1 MAKTCQ
7 KGGLLTCTIS
17 VGELKMKKLPAETR
31 LCAVFVDYDNIYLS
45 LRRQDELAAKQF
57 PKSVIHW
64 LRQLETGEL
73 ITETSNSGAKIE
85 RRLVMCRC
93 YGNPVPR
100 RNSSDQ
106 STDIGSFPF
115 VRHHFLRAGFD
126 IVDCPPLTSQLKN
139 SSDIRMVMDIQDFL
153 DHKTHF
159 DEFMI
164 LSGDADF
171 APILQRLRTHA
182 RNTTIYVNENTA
194 VPYVALCDAQV
205 REQDLLNRMQKFAKQ
220 EASSNKKLERKNK
233 NLLPEPD
240 KTGLE
245 ISGAN
250 NTSTNASA
258 LSDIRTQIT
267 NEIER
272 AVSNSSAPVALSFLA
287 DKAQRTIGH
296 EKTVGSNWAGF
307 GSFLN
312 FLQNNLP
319 ETMRVTTNQ
328 PYYVVDE
335 SRHKAPRTTTEAPAS
350 ETETVSQLTE
360 HNYHTPPARDYYAE
374 PDHGEIDQ
382 NTYSIPAR
390 QQEANR
396 ILENNQSIR
405 DTISRVHEYTHVP
418 ALAPS
423 EYQIMFEVITD
434 ELSEVGLKG
443 RQTAY
448 NISSRAKVEAVDL
461 TPEDAQFVLDIISEA
476 DPWFEKGISPPLFA
490 ERFLNA
496 IIARCRANGL
506 HLTQEEF
513 ELVSAWFTGNTKSLA
528 HHQNYAEPE
537 QISHQSQETWLLPNS
552 EHEAHMEPAKQLRNP
567 YIDPLNPNHANHDH
581 HESHEHMEK
590 ELPRMFRLGSDG

>member
-1 MAKTCQ
+1 MAKACQ
-7 KGGLLTCTIS
+7 NEGHLSCAIS
-17 VGELKMKKLPAETR
+17 VGELKMKKVPAETR

-182 RNTTIYVNENTA
+182 RSTTIYVNENTA

-205 REQDLLNRMQKFAKQ
+205 REQDLLNRMQRFAKE
-220 EASSNKKLERKNK
+220 EASSNKKLEKKNK
-233 NLLPEPD
+233 NLLPEPARNEM
-240 KTGLE
+240 E
-245 ISGAN
+245 ISEN
-250 NTSTNASA
+250 QNAGLA
-258 LSDIRTQIT
+258 DLRTQIT
-267 NEIER
+267 NEIEQ
-272 AVSNSSAPVALSFLA
+272 AVANSSAPVPLSFLA
-287 DKAQRTIGH
+287 DKAQRTVGH
-296 EKTVGSNWAGF
+296 DKTVGSNWAGY

-319 ETMRVTTNQ
+319 ETMRVTSNQ

-335 SRHKAPRTTTEAPAS
+335 RRHQSPRVSSKQTSSAIENNTHHSEQHYQTS
-350 ETETVSQLTE
+350 ETNDQ
-360 HNYHTPPARDYYAE
+360 YADTNQHE
-374 PDHGEIDQ
+374 MAQEA
-382 NTYSIPAR
+382 YSIPVR

-396 ILENNQSIR
+396 MLENNQSIR

-443 RQTAY
+443 KQTAY
-448 NISSRAKVEAVDL
+448 NISSRARVEAVEL
-461 TPEDAQFVLDIISEA
+461 TAEDAQFVLDIISEA

-506 HLTQEEF
+506 HLTQEEY

-528 HHQNYAEPE
+528 HQTYREPE
-537 QISHQSQETWLLPNS
+537 QLTHNSQDTWLLPNS
-552 EHEAHMEPAKQLRNP
+552 ENESHMEPVQQLRHP
-567 YIDPLNPNHANHDH
+567 YIDPLNPNHSPQEQHSH
-581 HESHEHMEK
+581 HEPQEHMEK

>member
-1 MAKTCQ
+1 MR
-7 KGGLLTCTIS
+7 
-17 VGELKMKKLPAETR
+17 KLPAETR

-57 PKSVIHW
+57 PKNVIHW

-100 RNSSDQ
+100 RNSNDQ

-220 EASSNKKLERKNK
+220 EASSNKKIERKNK
-233 NLLPEPD
+233 NLLPEPE
-240 KTGLE
+240 KSNLENSGQNNTGL
-245 ISGAN
+245 A
-250 NTSTNASA
+250 
-258 LSDIRTQIT
+258 DIRTQIT

-272 AVSNSSAPVALSFLA
+272 AVSNSNAPVALSFLA

-296 EKTVGSNWAGF
+296 EKTVGSNWAGY

-335 SRHKAPRTTTEAPAS
+335 SRHQSPRATSEPTVSEPETTTHHLD
-350 ETETVSQLTE
+350 Q
-360 HNYHTPPARDYYAE
+360 NYHTPSARDHYTE
-374 PDHGEIDQ
+374 TDHNELEQ
-382 NTYSIPAR
+382 ETYSIPVR
-390 QQEANR
+390 QQEANK

-423 EYQIMFEVITD
+423 EYRIMFEVITD

-448 NISSRAKVEAVDL
+448 NISSRAKVEAVEL
-461 TPEDAQFVLDIISEA
+461 SPEDAQFVLDIISEA

-496 IIARCRANGL
+496 IIARCRTNGL

-528 HHQNYAEPE
+528 HQHYADHG
-537 QISHQSQETWLLPNS
+537 QLTHNNQETWLLPNS
-552 EHEAHMEPAKQLRNP
+552 EHEAYMEPAQQLRSP
-567 YIDPLNPNHANHDH
+567 YIDPLNPNHDTHDH
-581 HESHEHMEK
+581 HETHEHMEK
-590 ELPRMFRLGSDG
+590 ELPRMFRLGSDR

>member
-1 MAKTCQ
+1 MR
-7 KGGLLTCTIS
+7 
-17 VGELKMKKLPAETR
+17 KLPAEPR

-57 PKSVIHW
+57 PKHVIEW

-73 ITETSNSGAKIE
+73 ITETGNSGANVQ

-205 REQDLLNRMQKFAKQ
+205 REQDLLNRMKKFAKLDQ
-220 EASSNKKLERKNK
+220 SKNKKLEKKNSK
-233 NLLPEPD
+233 LLPEPS
-240 KTGLE
+240 L
-245 ISGAN
+245 
-250 NTSTNASA
+250 TNETKSQDSSS
-258 LSDIRTQIT
+258 LSIIRTQIT
-267 NEIER
+267 NEIEQ
-272 AVSNSSAPVALSFLA
+272 AVSSSQAPVALSFLA

-296 EKTVGSNWAGF
+296 EQTVGSNWAGY

-319 ETMRVTTNQ
+319 DTMRITTNQ

-335 SRHKAPRTTTEAPAS
+335 RRHKAPIANPEVEANSMDYEQEQSSQNETYS
-350 ETETVSQLTE
+350 ETETHQPEMNS
-360 HNYHTPPARDYYAE
+360 Y
-374 PDHGEIDQ
+374 EIPS
-382 NTYSIPAR
+382 SIPAR
-390 QQEANR
+390 QQEANL

-443 RQTAY
+443 RQTAF
-448 NISSRAKVEAVDL
+448 NVSSRAKVESVDL
-461 TPEDAQFVLDIISEA
+461 SPEDAQFVLDIISEA
-476 DPWFEKGISPPLFA
+476 DPWFEKGISPPMFA

-506 HLTQEEF
+506 HLTQDEF
-513 ELVSAWFTGNTKSLA
+513 ELVSAWFTGNTKRLN
-528 HHQNYAEPE
+528 HQQRPVE
-537 QISHQSQETWLLPNS
+537 QISHQEQAPWLMPNS
-552 EHEAHMEPAKQLRNP
+552 ENEAHMEPAQQLRHP
-567 YIDPLNPNHANHDH
+567 YIDPLNPNQ
-581 HESHEHMEK
+581 EQHEHMEK
-590 ELPRMFRLGSDG
+590 ELPRMFRLGSE